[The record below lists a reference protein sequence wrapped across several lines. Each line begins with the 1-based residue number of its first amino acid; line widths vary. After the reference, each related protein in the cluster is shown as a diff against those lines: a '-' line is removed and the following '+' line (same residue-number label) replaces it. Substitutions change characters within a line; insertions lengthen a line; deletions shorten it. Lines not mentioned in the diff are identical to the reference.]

1 MEEVEIIKVAFEGT
15 EMFYRLAGASIKD
28 ALKLLKLIFTAGPQ
42 ALRWHN
48 ESKERSIRKKITKK
62 EYDTIKNKSKVYK
75 GSIDFKKFMKRYS
88 AEERTI
94 INIPDSSSKVF
105 DNYAEKYN
113 LVYTVLPDLNM
124 QDNQFQI
131 MVPISQQDI
140 YKSIIEKLSAEEMA
154 ANLKRQNELQKEIDN
169 LKKQRAKMK
178 KELNKM
184 SKEGKEDTEEYK
196 TTEENLKKCERDILN
211 KETEISKLKDLYT
224 KEMTYEEYANTNKFA
239 LNHTGT
245 FIDLMDSGIE
255 PVKSSLTEFITYK
268 KDTSVLNN
276 SITKSFDKALS
287 DVTERKDIR
296 NTDKKVII
304 CDSTNLENY
313 IEAFTYTK
321 EQDGKTFICSQ
332 YDLYVD
338 GEKQRCDEFSHG
350 EFTHY
355 SDAKANNSSEVGD
368 EHWNNMKLE
377 LKDKGHFNDNVLTFE
392 SEEDYKK
399 YLNDIQTRD
408 GSEYLVNSDLKGL
421 SVKRED
427 MPDNSVKFTLI
438 KNGEETNISC
448 SIKESEDKAIL
459 PFIRIVNSEAKKVNP
474 DADMEDGWIK
484 VDSTENYKICSE
496 VISGKI
502 PSNKEDLKKDFE
514 ALTDETFQE
523 KVRDEGRTLAEE
535 NKNIIDVPENTLLQ
549 LYSREKYKEYIM
561 YSDDMNYFIRIL
573 GDCVKADRNG
583 NGKALILD
591 KDEAVEIIDKK
602 TNKVAGLI
610 TDKNSLELFM
620 AGDRAGLDNT
630 LKNVK
635 QYQIRGGKVA
645 AKV

>member
-276 SITKSFDKALS
+276 SITKSFDKIL
-287 DVTERKDIR
+287 EILIRK
-296 NTDKKVII
+296 
-304 CDSTNLENY
+304 
-313 IEAFTYTK
+313 
-321 EQDGKTFICSQ
+321 
-332 YDLYVD
+332 
-338 GEKQRCDEFSHG
+338 
-350 EFTHY
+350 
-355 SDAKANNSSEVGD
+355 
-368 EHWNNMKLE
+368 
-377 LKDKGHFNDNVLTFE
+377 
-392 SEEDYKK
+392 
-399 YLNDIQTRD
+399 
-408 GSEYLVNSDLKGL
+408 
-421 SVKRED
+421 
-427 MPDNSVKFTLI
+427 
-438 KNGEETNISC
+438 
-448 SIKESEDKAIL
+448 
-459 PFIRIVNSEAKKVNP
+459 
-474 DADMEDGWIK
+474 
-484 VDSTENYKICSE
+484 
-496 VISGKI
+496 
-502 PSNKEDLKKDFE
+502 
-514 ALTDETFQE
+514 
-523 KVRDEGRTLAEE
+523 
-535 NKNIIDVPENTLLQ
+535 
-549 LYSREKYKEYIM
+549 
-561 YSDDMNYFIRIL
+561 
-573 GDCVKADRNG
+573 
-583 NGKALILD
+583 
-591 KDEAVEIIDKK
+591 
-602 TNKVAGLI
+602 
-610 TDKNSLELFM
+610 
-620 AGDRAGLDNT
+620 
-630 LKNVK
+630 
-635 QYQIRGGKVA
+635 
-645 AKV
+645 

>member
-1 MEEVEIIKVAFEGT
+1 
-15 EMFYRLAGASIKD
+15 
-28 ALKLLKLIFTAGPQ
+28 
-42 ALRWHN
+42 
-48 ESKERSIRKKITKK
+48 
-62 EYDTIKNKSKVYK
+62 
-75 GSIDFKKFMKRYS
+75 
-88 AEERTI
+88 
-94 INIPDSSSKVF
+94 
-105 DNYAEKYN
+105 
-113 LVYTVLPDLNM
+113 M

-355 SDAKANNSSEVGD
+355 LDAKANNSSEVGD
-368 EHWNNMKLE
+368 EHWNNMKQE

-408 GSEYLVNSDLKGL
+408 GSEYLVNADLKGL

-459 PFIRIVNSEAKKVNP
+459 PFMRIVNSEAKKVNP

-496 VISGKI
+496 VISGKT

-514 ALTDETFQE
+514 SLTDETLQE

-561 YSDDMNYFIRIL
+561 YSDDMNYFIRIP

-602 TNKVAGLI
+602 TNKAAGLI